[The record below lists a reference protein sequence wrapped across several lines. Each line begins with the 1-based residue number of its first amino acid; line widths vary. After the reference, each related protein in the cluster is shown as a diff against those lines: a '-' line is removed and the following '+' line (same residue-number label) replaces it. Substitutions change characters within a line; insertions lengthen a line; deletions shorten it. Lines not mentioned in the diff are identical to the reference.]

1 MEIVQRDLLA
11 DTLFVATQFAVPSEE
26 FLIDPVKARALEIIL
41 ILHMDHEQ
49 NASTS
54 TVRGAGSSQANPFAC
69 IASGIA
75 ALWGPAHGG
84 ANEAVLSM
92 LEEIGTVDNIP
103 EFLFRVKNKI
113 GSQRLMGF
121 GHRVYKTWDPRAE
134 IMKET
139 CDQVLHRL
147 DKYDPLLD
155 IAQKLEQI
163 ALNDEY
169 FKTRNLYPNVDFY
182 SGITLRALGIPR
194 SMFTVLFAVA
204 RTVGWVAQW
213 REMACEKT
221 RICRPRQMYIGEMHR
236 DVPQHIFPPQHWPE
250 EDKSMISRA
259 KSPGLNPTPS
269 RLLGRTVSVK
279 WNPNQHI

>member
-1 MEIVQRDLLA
+1 MDHFA
-11 DTLFVATQFAVPSEE
+11 DMGLFVMQFAVPSEE

-92 LEEIGTVDNIP
+92 LEEIGTVDAIP
-103 EFLFRVKNKI
+103 EFLFKVKNKI
-113 GSQRLMGF
+113 GSRRLMGF

-139 CDQVLHRL
+139 CDQVLRKL
-147 DKYDPLLD
+147 DRNDPLLD
-155 IAQKLEQI
+155 IAQALEQI
-163 ALNDEY
+163 ALNDDY
-169 FKTRNLYPNVDFY
+169 FKSRNLYPNVDFY

-213 REMACEKT
+213 REMACERT
-221 RICRPRQMYIGEMHR
+221 RICRPRQMYMGEMR
-236 DVPQHIFPPQHWPE
+236 RNVPQDIFPEQQWPV
-250 EDKSMISRA
+250 EDESTVMRA
-259 KSPGLNPTPS
+259 KSPGLNPAPS

-279 WNPNQHI
+279 WNPNQHV

>member
-1 MEIVQRDLLA
+1 M
-11 DTLFVATQFAVPSEE
+11 PSEQ
-26 FLIDPVKARALEIIL
+26 FLIDPIKARALEIIL

-84 ANEAVLSM
+84 ANEAVLAM
-92 LEEIGTVDNIP
+92 LESIGDVSNIS
-103 EFLFRVKNKI
+103 EFLYKVKNKI

-121 GHRVYKTWDPRAE
+121 GHRVYRTWDPRAE

-139 CDQVLHRL
+139 CHQVLKRL
-147 DKYDPLLD
+147 EKHDPLLEV
-155 IAQKLEQI
+155 AQQLEQI
-163 ALNDEY
+163 ALSDEY
-169 FKTRNLYPNVDFY
+169 FISRNLYPNVDFY
-182 SGITLRALGIPR
+182 SGITLQALGIPR

-213 REMACEKT
+213 REMARENS
-221 RICRPRQMYIGEMHR
+221 RICRPRQMYMGEMQR
-236 DVPQHIFPPQHWPE
+236 NISEKVFPIQPWPE
-250 EDKSMISRA
+250 EDESMVEQA
-259 KSPGLNPTPS
+259 KSPDLNPKPS
-269 RLLGRTVSVK
+269 RLLGKTVSVK